1 MVKDKYIHYTN
12 SSDDEN
18 KHSINMAHSVSFIS
32 KVLAK
37 TAMHFFGPTY
47 HPELPRKKQNIDI
60 NPFLNS
66 LQGFANEDINLI
78 KKAFYF
84 ADRVHLGQ
92 YRQSGEPYITHPL
105 AVAEIC
111 TSWKLGKFAI
121 CAALLHDVMEDQG
134 ITKNELIADFGI
146 HIAELVEGL
155 TKLTHIEFN
164 SKEDERAANFE
175 RLLSSTVKDHKVLLV
190 KIADRLHNMRTLG
203 YMLPSKQ
210 KVIAKETQEI
220 YAPFARLLGLHE
232 AYNEL
237 QDLSF
242 LYYSPWRYK
251 IIERALESQIILANN
266 FIDEICHSIN
276 DNLTRNNIFGECKG
290 HIKTPHIIYSKLKKR
305 KQHYRNAR
313 FRDIQDLLSFEII
326 VGNKLDCYTVIGI
339 LHSMFKPKPGKFK
352 DYIALPKSN
361 GYSGLHT
368 TLIDNSGRI
377 INIQIRTRRMHKI
390 AQSGVTAFFEEEI
403 EDYENTQTQAMDNYI
418 YDNIPHYL
426 LNSLQELRSKASNFK
441 ELLYYSKIDLSSDEI
456 VVFDEN
462 GSPVLIPRHSTA
474 LDFAYHISY
483 TTGSTT
489 QYIEINGVRS
499 KLNQMLR
506 NGDLIRVKT
515 NPNTKPKPEWLKIVK
530 TSRAKIAIQHFLNIS
545 ANSSNLNSSG

>member
-1 MVKDKYIHYTN
+1 
-12 SSDDEN
+12 
-18 KHSINMAHSVSFIS
+18 
-32 KVLAK
+32 
-37 TAMHFFGPTY
+37 MHFFGPTY
-47 HPELPRKKQNIDI
+47 HPELPRKKQNIDV

-66 LQGFANEDINLI
+66 LSSFNNDDVNLI

-111 TSWKLGKFAI
+111 NSWKLGKFAI

-146 HIAELVEGL
+146 HIADLVEGL

-175 RLLSSTVKDHKVLLV
+175 RLLSSSVKDHKVLLV

-203 YMLPSKQ
+203 YMLPNKQ

-220 YAPFARLLGLHE
+220 YAPFARLLGLHD

-242 LYYSPWRYK
+242 LYYSPWRYN
-251 IIERALESQIILANN
+251 IIKNAMQSQIMFANS
-266 FIDEICHSIN
+266 FIEEICNGIN
-276 DNLTRNNIFGECKG
+276 DNLARNNIFGECKG
-290 HIKTPHIIYSKLKKR
+290 HIKTPYIIYSKLKKR
-305 KQHYRNAR
+305 KQYHGNAR

-326 VGNKLDCYTVIGI
+326 AGNKLDCYTILGV

-368 TLIDNSGRI
+368 SLIDSSGRI
-377 INIQIRTRRMHKI
+377 INMQIRTKRMQKI
-390 AQSGVTAFFEEEI
+390 AQSGVTAFFEDDEI
-403 EDYENTQTQAMDNYI
+403 EDYENLENEAVDNYI
-418 YDNIPHYL
+418 HDSTPHYL
-426 LNSLQELRSKASNFK
+426 LNALKELRSKTSNFK

-456 VVFDEN
+456 VVFDEGGN
-462 GSPVLIPRHSTA
+462 PVLIPRHSTA
-474 LDFAYHISY
+474 LDFAYHVSY
-483 TTGSTT
+483 TIGSTT
-489 QYIEINGVRS
+489 QYIEVNGLRS
-499 KLNQMLR
+499 KLNHILR
-506 NGDLIRVKT
+506 NGDLIKIKT
-515 NPNTKPKPEWLKIVK
+515 NPNIKPKAEWLKIVK
-530 TSRAKIAIQHFLNIS
+530 TSRAKMAIQHFLKLH
-545 ANSSNLNSSG
+545 ASSINNHQEI